1 MADSAQNVTQAN
13 APLYATPHV
22 VRLQLTDFRSY
33 ESLQLEC
40 APAPVALSGENG
52 AGKTNILESISLLG
66 PGRGLRR
73 AGFGDLARKN
83 GTGGWAVAAYID
95 MPPNMS
101 ANMPSNASLNAADLT
116 NTPIHIGVGM
126 DANMD
131 KRRLRINHAP
141 AKGFNQLTQYVPQ
154 LWLTPPMDRLFVDNA
169 SQRRQFFDR
178 FTQALIHGHRKN
190 CTKYEKAMRERNRL
204 LQENRDGQK
213 IEQKTWLDG
222 LETIMANTA
231 ISIAEARLQALDALA
246 DSLTH
251 SSTHAFDKYAHLR
264 VQNNDF
270 PQAHIALEGEIEA
283 DLRNRP
289 AIEVETDF
297 KTRLAAN
304 RLNDAKI
311 GRTLIG
317 PHRSDFIVRH
327 AEKNMLAGDCSTG
340 EQKSLLV
347 GLVLAQARILAARN
361 AIAPLLLLDEIAA
374 HLDRRR
380 QQALFEAILAL
391 GSQAWMTGTEAR
403 IFAEFNSAMTHLQ
416 VINGRII
423 PLDVV

>member
-1 MADSAQNVTQAN
+1 MADSAQNITQKT

-33 ESLQLEC
+33 ESLDLNC

-66 PGRGLRR
+66 PGRGLRG
-73 AGFGDLARKN
+73 AGFDKLARQN

-95 MPPNMS
+95 MPSHAPTKPPTK
-101 ANMPSNASLNAADLT
+101 AQAHDLADAT
-116 NTPIHIGVGM
+116 IHIGVGM

-178 FTQALIHGHRKN
+178 FTQALIHDHRKN

-204 LQENRDGQK
+204 LQENANGQK
-213 IEQKTWLDG
+213 AWLDG
-222 LETIMANTA
+222 VETIMAHTA
-231 ISIAEARLQALDALA
+231 IAIAEARLQALDALA
-246 DSLTH
+246 DSLTNK
-251 SSTHAFDKYAHLR
+251 FEKYAHMR
-264 VQNNDF
+264 GQNNDF
-270 PQAHIALEGEIEA
+270 PQAQIALEGEIEA
-283 DLRNRP
+283 ALRDRP

-297 KTRLAAN
+297 KERLGAN
-304 RLNDAKI
+304 RFEDAKI

-327 AEKNMLAGDCSTG
+327 AEKDIFASDCSTG
-340 EQKSLLV
+340 EQKALLV
-347 GLVLAQARILAARN
+347 GLVLAQARILAERT

-374 HLDRRR
+374 HLDKRR
-380 QQALFEAILAL
+380 QLALFEAILAL

>member
-1 MADSAQNVTQAN
+1 MADSAQNVTQTN

-33 ESLQLEC
+33 ESLHLNC

-52 AGKTNILESISLLG
+52 AGKTNILEAISLLG

-73 AGFGDLARKN
+73 AGFDKLARKN

-95 MPPNMS
+95 MPPNMLS
-101 ANMPSNASLNAADLT
+101 HAQENDLT
-116 NTPIHIGVGM
+116 DGTIHIGVGM

-178 FTQALIHGHRKN
+178 FTQALIIDHRKN
-190 CTKYEKAMRERNRL
+190 CNKYEKAMRERNRL
-204 LQENRDGQK
+204 LQENGVS
-213 IEQKTWLDG
+213 QKTWLDG

-231 ISIAEARLQALDALA
+231 IAIAEARLQALDALA
-246 DSLTH
+246 DSLT
-251 SSTHAFDKYAHLR
+251 SESDKYAHMR

-283 DLRNRP
+283 ALRDRP

-297 KTRLAAN
+297 KTRLATN
-304 RLNDAKI
+304 RFEDAKI

-327 AEKNMLAGDCSTG
+327 AEKDIFASDCSTG
-340 EQKSLLV
+340 EQKALLV
-347 GLVLAQARILAARN
+347 GLVLAQARILAQRTAL
-361 AIAPLLLLDEIAA
+361 APLLLLDEIAA

-403 IFAEFNSAMTHLQ
+403 IFAEFSSAMTHLQ